1 MGTWHQ
7 AGRLGSAKVRLAK
20 IRLTTDHVSGLED
33 IHVAIEEAAEA
44 LSEANDV
51 MFSERIGL
59 AEEILMLLEA
69 EPCEA

>member
-1 MGTWHQ
+1 MGTWQH

-44 LSEANDV
+44 LSKSNV
-51 MFSERIGL
+51 TMFSERIGL